1 MACNCKTI
9 VTNFLG
15 GDVPNP
21 TTFLNCGE
29 ADGAHKNPISQNKI
43 QCVAI
48 DNELAVYDEYLIE
61 GTLLNSGTILLLSTE
76 QSQGPQGPQGEQGPQ
91 GPQGEPGED
100 TSILSIR
107 TVRGFSYSLQVVDV
121 GDLIIMDSN
130 TDVFL
135 NVSANAS
142 QPIPIGS
149 QILVSRNGSG
159 EVTFTPDGGVTIN
172 SAQGF
177 LRLNNQYSVAT
188 LVKIDTDVWMLF
200 GDLKA

>member
-76 QSQGPQGPQGEQGPQ
+76 QTQGPQ

-107 TVRGFSYSLQVVDV
+107 TVTNFSYNLQVADA
-121 GDLIIMDSN
+121 GNLIIMDSN
-130 TDVFL
+130 TDVIL
-135 NVSANAS
+135 GVPTNAS
-142 QPIPIGS
+142 QLIPIGS

-159 EVTFTPDGGVTIN
+159 EVTFTPSGGVTIN

-177 LRLNNQYSVAT
+177 LRLNNQYSGAT

>member
-1 MACNCKTI
+1 MACNCKTT

-21 TTFLNCGE
+21 TTFLNCAE
-29 ADGAHKNPISQNKI
+29 ADGAHKNPITQNKV

-48 DNELAVYDEYLIE
+48 DNELAVYDEYVIE

-76 QSQGPQGPQGEQGPQ
+76 QVQGPQGATGPQGPQ
-91 GPQGEPGED
+91 GED

-107 TVRGFSYSLQVVDV
+107 TLVNFSYNLQLADAGGLV
-121 GDLIIMDSN
+121 IMQSN
-130 TDVFL
+130 TDVAL
-135 NVSANAS
+135 NVPTNAVR
-142 QPIPIGS
+142 PFPIGV
-149 QILVSRNGSG
+149 QILISRNGSG
-159 EVTFTPDGGVTIN
+159 EVTITPDAGVTIF

-177 LRLNNQYSVAT
+177 LRLNNQYSGAT
-188 LVKIDTDVWMLF
+188 LVKVDTDVWMLF

>member
-1 MACNCKTI
+1 
-9 VTNFLG
+9 
-15 GDVPNP
+15 
-21 TTFLNCGE
+21 
-29 ADGAHKNPISQNKI
+29 
-43 QCVAI
+43 
-48 DNELAVYDEYLIE
+48 
-61 GTLLNSGTILLLSTE
+61 
-76 QSQGPQGPQGEQGPQ
+76 
-91 GPQGEPGED
+91 
-100 TSILSIR
+100 
-107 TVRGFSYSLQVVDV
+107 
-121 GDLIIMDSN
+121 MDSN

-172 SAQGF
+172 SVQGF

-188 LVKIDTDVWMLF
+188 LVKIDTDVWVLF

>member
-76 QSQGPQGPQGEQGPQ
+76 QSQGPQGGTR
-91 GPQGEPGED
+91 
-100 TSILSIR
+100 TSR
-107 TVRGFSYSLQVVDV
+107 TSRRTWRRY
-121 GDLIIMDSN
+121 IN
-130 TDVFL
+130 TFH
-135 NVSANAS
+135 
-142 QPIPIGS
+142 
-149 QILVSRNGSG
+149 
-159 EVTFTPDGGVTIN
+159 
-172 SAQGF
+172 
-177 LRLNNQYSVAT
+177 
-188 LVKIDTDVWMLF
+188 
-200 GDLKA
+200 

>member
-76 QSQGPQGPQGEQGPQ
+76 QTQGPQGPQGN
-91 GPQGEPGED
+91 PGED
-100 TSILSIR
+100 TSILTI
-107 TVRGFSYSLQVVDV
+107 TTITNVNHTLQTTDV
-121 GDLIIMDSN
+121 GSFIIMKSN
-130 TDVFL
+130 V
-135 NVSANAS
+135 NVTLAIPRNLTV
-142 QPIPIGS
+142 PIPIGS
-149 QILVSRNGSG
+149 QILVSRDGTG
-159 EVTFTPDGGVTIN
+159 EITITPANGVTAN
-172 SAQGF
+172 SALGHF
-177 LRLNNQYSVAT
+177 RLNNNYSGAT
-188 LVKIDTDVWMLF
+188 LVKIDTDVWVLF